1 VKKLSTSNRRISLME
16 ANQILLFILLPL
28 IICILLTWLISE
40 KRRSR
45 KFARELAV
53 YQGKTQEEMVNMGKY
68 SELGLMS
75 AGIAHE
81 ISNPL
86 SIILGRVE
94 QLIKRGETS
103 DKESLLKGFA
113 QIQIQAERIGLIIQ
127 SWRNYIYRNETR
139 IEDFIS
145 LKDLIKDVT
154 VFCGQRLKNHGIE
167 LRLKHLD
174 GIYVSGHKGQFEQ
187 AILNLMTNSF
197 DAIDNLSDKW
207 IEISAKKS
215 HDVIQITFTDSGS
228 GISED
233 VKEKMLDP
241 FFSTKN
247 GKGTGL
253 GLTLVKGI
261 AERHGGDL
269 KYIEAP
275 HTTFIL
281 ELPEASVHRYQ

>member
-1 VKKLSTSNRRISLME
+1 ME
-16 ANQILLFILLPL
+16 ANEILLLILFPL
-28 IICILLTWLISE
+28 IICILLAWLISE

-45 KFARELAV
+45 KYAKQLAV
-53 YQGKTQEEMVNMGKY
+53 YQGKTQDEMVNMGKY

-113 QIQIQAERIGLIIQ
+113 QIQTHAERIGLIIQ

-167 LRLKHLD
+167 LRVNHLD

-187 AILNLMTNSF
+187 AILNLITNSF
-197 DAIDNLSDKW
+197 DAIDNLSEKW

-215 HDVIQITFTDSGS
+215 HDAIQITFTDSGS
-228 GISED
+228 GIPED
-233 VKEKMLDP
+233 VKDKMLDP